1 MNDEETSFS
10 EEETVVRPQTSEYSA
25 DNEVSGSCSTSTSTN
40 TSRPSSIFDCLR
52 APPASSLARKRK
64 IGVNPP
70 PPKGKKRSSGQ
81 ALKAAYV
88 PKGITPSQRVSEFPG
103 EQLVVS
109 AGKLFCRACKE
120 TLCLKHSFILN
131 HTKSSKHVA
140 GKQALSTKQA
150 RERDLAAALEKH
162 HAETNRKGETLPEE
176 QKVYRARVVMAFME
190 AGIPLSKLDCPA

>member
-1 MNDEETSFS
+1 MNDNETSFS

-25 DNEVSGSCSTSTSTN
+25 DNEVHVSGSCSTSTSTS
-40 TSRPSSIFDCLR
+40 TSRPSSIFDRLR
-52 APPASSLARKRK
+52 VPPALSLARKRK

-109 AGKLFCRACKE
+109 AGKLFCRAIVFSLLKTSFGE
-120 TLCLKHSFILN
+120 QQQSALHDLVTATLMVQN
-131 HTKSSKHVA
+131 NT
-140 GKQALSTKQA
+140 
-150 RERDLAAALEKH
+150 
-162 HAETNRKGETLPEE
+162 RK
-176 QKVYRARVVMAFME
+176 M
-190 AGIPLSKLDCPA
+190 S